1 MSTSAMSG
9 SACSTRS
16 SPAATLPA
24 APTIS
29 RPWPPSSAASPS
41 RSASWSSTMTSFV
54 IASTLP
60 LDQNGAKRGGGR
72 ADASA
77 PRIATPRARSAPKFR
92 KERPV
97 RASRNRPAAGGSI
110 VRPAM
115 AKDTE
120 KLIRQLSLISY
131 LMAERRPVTA
141 LEIRRDVEGYSGMNE
156 DAFARRFY
164 ADRAELD
171 SLGIQLTVDKPL
183 DGVAEQENYSLR
195 PENFHLPP
203 IEFTDEEL
211 ASLQFALTLLDGEFA
226 YAEPLRLALQQISWG
241 RPSPLRAPDQRT
253 LALGITGS
261 AGGHELS
268 QRLAKIETAIFRHKT
283 VTFEY
288 FTMERGDVGPRK
300 VDPYHLLF
308 QGGQFYLLGW
318 SHERKALRVFRLSRI
333 RGKVAYATKAEHD
346 FKRPADFDPRAYA
359 NRAEWQYGDQ
369 VGVAKVWVSERIG
382 WQVERHFG
390 RFGEV
395 EPADRGVLFTTPY
408 ANPRQ
413 LVAWVLGLGEHAR
426 VEEPAELAAEVRER
440 VALLAERHER
450 GPQLAPAAP
459 PAPEPAVE
467 NGAAENG
474 NGRRD
479 PAGIRP
485 ERFARLVTLASILI
499 DAGRAGERLRVEDV
513 CDRLQITEQ
522 ELREDVN
529 VLNVVN
535 FGGGSYVLYAEVG
548 DDGWVEIDPEP
559 YSDNFAR
566 PARLLPVEAKA
577 LVAAIDLIGEHL
589 PAGSLTSAREKI
601 VAALGSDPMEQG
613 LQVAATGGDDKDIAR
628 KVSEAISERRL
639 LRLEY
644 YKPNEDEFIER
655 TIEPYALINGR
666 EGWYVASFDPSRDD
680 VRHFRLDRVKDAVPL
695 DTPYEPR
702 PEVDPAADVDGWLR
716 TGEVQASRT
725 ARVWVSPERARWMR
739 EQHRATQELADG
751 SVVVELPYKGTDWLV
766 RRVLEEAG
774 DAAVLEPADAREA
787 VRRAVAKLR

>member
-1 MSTSAMSG
+1 
-9 SACSTRS
+9 
-16 SPAATLPA
+16 
-24 APTIS
+24 
-29 RPWPPSSAASPS
+29 
-41 RSASWSSTMTSFV
+41 
-54 IASTLP
+54 
-60 LDQNGAKRGGGR
+60 
-72 ADASA
+72 
-77 PRIATPRARSAPKFR
+77 
-92 KERPV
+92 
-97 RASRNRPAAGGSI
+97 
-110 VRPAM
+110 M

-171 SLGIQLTVDKPL
+171 SLGIALTVDKPL

-203 IEFTDEEL
+203 IAFTDEEL

-241 RPSPLRAPDQRT
+241 RPSPLHAPDQGT
-253 LALGITGS
+253 LRLNSTGS

-283 VTFEY
+283 ITFDY
-288 FTMERGDVGPRK
+288 FTMERDDVGPRK

-308 QGGQFYLLGW
+308 RGGQFYVLGR
-318 SHERKALRVFRLSRI
+318 SHERKAMRVFRLSRI

-359 NRAEWQYGDQ
+359 NRAEWQYGDE
-369 VGVAKVWVSERIG
+369 VGTATVWVSDRIA
-382 WQVERHFG
+382 WHVERHFG

-395 EPADRGVLFTTPY
+395 TAADSGVRFATPY
-408 ANPRQ
+408 ANRRL

-426 VEEPAELAAEVRER
+426 VEGPPELVAEMHARL
-440 VALLAERHER
+440 ALLAERHDT
-450 GPQLAPAAP
+450 GPELAAP
-459 PAPEPAVE
+459 VPRAADPAEE
-467 NGAAENG
+467 HGASENG

-479 PAGIRP
+479 PAAIRP

-513 CDRLQITEQ
+513 CDRLQITDQ

-577 LVAAIDLIGEHL
+577 LVAAIDLIGPHL
-589 PAGSLTSAREKI
+589 PEGALDTARDKI
-601 VAALGSDPMEQG
+601 VAALGADPAEQG
-613 LQVAATGGDDKDIAR
+613 LQIATDSGDDTSIAR
-628 KVSEAISERRL
+628 VINEAVAGRRL
-639 LRLEY
+639 LRIDY
-644 YKPNEDEFIER
+644 YKVNEDEFTGR
-655 TIEPYALINGR
+655 TIEPYALVNGL
-666 EGWYVASFDPSRDD
+666 EGWYVASFDPAKDD
-680 VRHFRLDRVKDAVPL
+680 LRHFRLDRIKSAEVL
-695 DTPYEPR
+695 DDTFEPR
-702 PEVDPAADVDGWLR
+702 PEMDAAADVEGWAR
-716 TGEVQASRT
+716 TGEVPASRT
-725 ARVWVSPERARWMR
+725 ARVWFSPERARWAR
-739 EQHRATQELADG
+739 EDEAVAEELADG
-751 SVVVELPYKGTDWLV
+751 AVIVAMPFKGTDWLV
-766 RRVLEEAG
+766 RRVLAEAG
-774 DAAVLEPADAREA
+774 DAAVLEPEDARAAVREA
-787 VRRAVAKLR
+787 VGRLR